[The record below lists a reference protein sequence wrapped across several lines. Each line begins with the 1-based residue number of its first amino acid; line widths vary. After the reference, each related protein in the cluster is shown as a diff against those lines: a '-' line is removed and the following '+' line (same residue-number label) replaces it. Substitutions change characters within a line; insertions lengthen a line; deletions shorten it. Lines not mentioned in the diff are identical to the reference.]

1 MVLSAKGQVLKNT
14 QVQPGIYEMTIVA
27 PGIAQEA
34 AAGQFVMVR
43 PIYRSFE
50 PFLNRPFG
58 ISDIDTAKGTINI
71 LYIVV
76 GRGTDLMTELK
87 ENDDVFLIGPVG
99 NGFTVAQEG
108 KKVALVAGGMGIA
121 PLLPLAK
128 TLQEKGVTTYGLMGA
143 SKAAALVGTDNWQEK
158 GVQVQIATDD
168 GSMGQ
173 KGFVTVL
180 LEDLLGKEKMDFIYC
195 CGPTPMMARTV
206 EIAEKYGVPI
216 EVSLE
221 KRMGCGIGVC
231 MGCICKLKQADGS
244 VKQYRVCYDGPVFRG
259 EEVVFDD

>member
-1 MVLSAKGQVLKNT
+1 MVLSAKGQVLKNEPA
-14 QVQPGIYEMTIVA
+14 QPGIYEMTIAA
-27 PGIAQEA
+27 PEIAEQA
-34 AAGQFVMVR
+34 MPGQFVMVR

-58 ISDIDTAKGTINI
+58 ISDIDTVKGTINI

-76 GRGTDLMTELK
+76 GKGTDLMSEMQQG
-87 ENDDVFLIGPVG
+87 DDVFLIGPVG
-99 NGFTVAQEG
+99 NGFTMVSKG
-108 KKVALVAGGMGIA
+108 KRAALVAGGMGIA

-128 TLQEKGVTTYGLMGA
+128 TLQEKGITAYGLMGA
-143 SKAAALVGTDNWQEK
+143 SKGAALVGTDNWQEN

-168 GSMGQ
+168 GSAGQ
-173 KGFVTVL
+173 KGFVTAL
-180 LEDLLGKEKMDFIYC
+180 LEDLLSKEKIDFIYC

>member
-1 MVLSAKGQVLKNT
+1 MVVSAKGQVIKNVS
-14 QVQPGIYEMTIVA
+14 VQPGIYEMTICVPKIARVA
-27 PGIAQEA
+27 Y
-34 AAGQFVMVR
+34 AGQFVMVR
-43 PIYRSFE
+43 PIYHSFD

-58 ISDIDTAKGTINI
+58 ISDIDVTRGTINI

-76 GRGTDLMTELK
+76 GKGTDIMSHMEQG
-87 ENDDVFLIGPVG
+87 EDIFLIGPIG
-99 NGFTVAQEG
+99 QGFTVRPQD

-128 TLQEKGVTTYGLMGA
+128 TLREKGITTYGLMGA
-143 SKAAALVGTDNWQEK
+143 SKASAIVGVDSWQNQDVA
-158 GVQVQIATDD
+158 VQLATDD
-168 GSMGQ
+168 GSCGKQ
-173 KGFVTVL
+173 GFVTTL
-180 LEDLLGKEKMDFIYC
+180 LEDLLSREEIDYIYC
-195 CGPTPMMARTV
+195 CGPTPMMAKTV
-206 EIAEKYGVPI
+206 EIAQKYQVPI

-244 VKQYRVCYDGPVFRG
+244 VKQYRICYDGPVFHG

>member
-1 MVLSAKGQVLKNT
+1 MVSSVKGQVLQNAA
-14 QVQPGIYEMTIVA
+14 VQPGIYEMTIAA
-27 PGIAQEA
+27 PEIAKSA
-34 AAGQFVMVR
+34 TPGQFVMVR

-58 ISDIDTAKGTINI
+58 ISNIDAAKGTINI

-76 GRGTDLMTELK
+76 GKGTDLMSEMQQG
-87 ENDDVFLIGPVG
+87 DDIFLVGPVG
-99 NGFTVAQEG
+99 NGFTIETMG
-108 KKVALVAGGMGIA
+108 RKVALVAGGMGIA

-128 TLQEKGVTTYGLMGA
+128 SLQEAGKTVYGLMGA
-143 SKAAALVGTDNWQEK
+143 SKAAALVGTDTWRKDGIN
-158 GVQVQIATDD
+158 VQIATDD
-168 GSMGQ
+168 GSVGQ
-173 KGFVTVL
+173 KGFVTAL
-180 LEDLLGKEKMDFIYC
+180 LEDLLGKEKIDCIYC

-206 EIAEKYGVPI
+206 EIAEKHGVPI

>member
-1 MVLSAKGQVLKNT
+1 MVSSVKGQVLQNVA
-14 QVQPGIYEMTIVA
+14 VQPGIYEMTIAA
-27 PGIAQEA
+27 PKIAESA
-34 AAGQFVMVR
+34 VPGQFIMVR

-58 ISDIDTAKGTINI
+58 ISDIDVTAGTIKI

-76 GRGTDLMTELK
+76 GKGTDLMTEMK
-87 ENDDVFLIGPVG
+87 PEDDVFLIGPVG
-99 NGFTVAQEG
+99 NGFTRKAEHQNI
-108 KKVALVAGGMGIA
+108 ALVAGGMGIA

-128 TLQEKGVTTYGLMGA
+128 VLQKEGKTVYGLMGA
-143 SKAAALVGTDNWQEK
+143 SKAAALVGIGDWQEA
-158 GVQVQIATDD
+158 GVNVQIATDD
-168 GSMGQ
+168 GSVGQ
-173 KGFVTVL
+173 KGFVTAL
-180 LEDLLGKEKMDFIYC
+180 LEDLLKKEEIDFIYC

-206 EIAEKYGVPI
+206 EIAGKFGVSI

-244 VKQYRVCYDGPVFRG
+244 VKQYRVCYDGPVFPG

>member
-1 MVLSAKGQVLKNT
+1 MVSSVKGQVLQNIA
-14 QVQPGIYEMTIVA
+14 VQPGIYEMTIAA
-27 PGIAQEA
+27 PEIAKSA
-34 AAGQFVMVR
+34 TPGQFVMVR

-58 ISDIDTAKGTINI
+58 ISDIDAAKGTINI

-76 GRGTDLMTELK
+76 GRGTDLMSEMQQG
-87 ENDDVFLIGPVG
+87 DDVFLVGPVG
-99 NGFTVAQEG
+99 NGFTVIPEQKNVVLA
-108 KKVALVAGGMGIA
+108 AGGMGIA

-128 TLQEKGVTTYGLMGA
+128 VLRNAGINVYGLMGA
-143 SKAAALVGTDNWQEK
+143 SKAAALVGTDNWQEA

-168 GSMGQ
+168 GSVGKQ
-173 KGFVTVL
+173 GFVTAL
-180 LEDLLGKEKMDFIYC
+180 LEDLLVKEKIDFIYC

-206 EIAEKYGVPI
+206 EIAEKHGVPI

>member
-1 MVLSAKGQVLKNT
+1 MVLSAKGKVLKNIS
-14 QVQPGIYEMTIVA
+14 VQPGIYEMTIAA
-27 PGIAQEA
+27 PEIAKSA
-34 AAGQFVMVR
+34 VAGQFVMVR

-58 ISDIDTAKGTINI
+58 ISDINITNGTINI

-76 GRGTDLMTELK
+76 GKGTDLMSEMQQG
-87 ENDDVFLIGPVG
+87 DDVFLVGPVG
-99 NGFTVAQEG
+99 NGFTLLPEG
-108 KKVALVAGGMGIA
+108 KKAALVAGGMGIA

-128 TLQEKGVTTYGLMGA
+128 ALRNAGINVYGLMGA
-143 SKAAALVGTDNWQEK
+143 SRASALVGTDNWQEN

-168 GSMGQ
+168 GSVGE
-173 KGFVTVL
+173 KGFVTAL
-180 LEDLLGKEKMDFIYC
+180 LEDLLNKEKIDFIYC
-195 CGPTPMMARTV
+195 CGPTPMMARAV
-206 EIAEKYGVPI
+206 EIAEKFHVPI